1 LFEAHYGDIYKY
13 CVRRLGRSD
22 AEDATADVFAVA
34 WRRIQEMPEGEMAR
48 AWLYGVAFRVVGNQ
62 YRGRRRRSRL
72 SARLAE
78 APHEPSQP
86 EEPEA
91 EFVELISALGQ
102 LSPSDQE
109 LLRLSAWDGLTR
121 EEIARVLGI
130 KANAV
135 DQRIHRARNRLKSRL
150 DRLGNEASSLTH
162 KETPA

>member
-1 LFEAHYGDIYKY
+1 
-13 CVRRLGRSD
+13 
-22 AEDATADVFAVA
+22 
-34 WRRIQEMPEGEMAR
+34 
-48 AWLYGVAFRVVGNQ
+48 
-62 YRGRRRRSRL
+62 
-72 SARLAE
+72 LAE